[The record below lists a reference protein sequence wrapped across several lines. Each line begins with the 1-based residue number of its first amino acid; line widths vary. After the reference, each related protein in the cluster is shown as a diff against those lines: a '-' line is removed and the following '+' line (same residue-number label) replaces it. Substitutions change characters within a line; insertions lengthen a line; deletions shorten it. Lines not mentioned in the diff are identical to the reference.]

1 VPDEKT
7 TRLRDAAATSA
18 KQYFFASRAA
28 METILRPYG
37 LGGTQWW
44 VLRQLTRQDRIRQ
57 RDLAP
62 MLHVERATASD
73 IVLTLVRKG
82 LVEQAVDPADQRQ
95 RVLRLTDAGERLWS
109 TLPDPIEML
118 HSIAFGGL
126 ADTDVAT
133 VVDVLRGATE
143 RLARF
148 RGEREVP

>member
-1 VPDEKT
+1 
-7 TRLRDAAATSA
+7 
-18 KQYFFASRAA
+18 

-82 LVEQAVDPADQRQ
+82 LVEQAVDPADLRQ
-95 RVLRLTDAGERLWS
+95 KVLRLTDAGERLWS